1 MIDLFCVPIRETS
14 TQGKFSEFR
23 TFHDRERHNNVK
35 TINFQS
41 DVQQFDCLSKVQLVM
56 SDSLTLLRKDIVK
69 KGKPVL
75 VKGENAD
82 SPVTEDINEAT
93 HLKLQNGTILD
104 LNQDTIFEIE
114 TKPISLKVAAYCWF
128 NQDLS
133 AAEFLADSQSKNV
146 QTLTF
151 LQRTDLIT
159 WLKGDSDESEFI
171 SKKSEAEEEGKPAG
185 DDKMEVDDPFLE
197 QILNNERHLIDHNTA
212 LRGFKAVDFSNVGRE
227 CEIKIVKVLKR
238 KGGSTAP
245 SSKSSTNTAGPPEKK
260 RRQNPIILISP
271 AASALISIANI
282 KPFFDESTFLDPN
295 SADPKVQ
302 ELLNYGGDI
311 RNVSHTFPRIGK
323 QTFLIVNNTD
333 KFTKAEYWDRVVAIF
348 TTGQQWQF
356 KSYKWSDPQQLF
368 QKIKGY
374 FFHYN
379 GDIIP
384 SQVNDW
390 NVEKI
395 GLDKSKR
402 FKDAQVLNHFWDSLE
417 KSMIARG
424 WSS

>member
-1 MIDLFCVPIRETS
+1 MI
-14 TQGKFSEFR
+14 
-23 TFHDRERHNNVK
+23 
-35 TINFQS
+35 
-41 DVQQFDCLSKVQLVM
+41 
-56 SDSLTLLRKDIVK
+56 
-69 KGKPVL
+69 
-75 VKGENAD
+75 KGEAAD

-104 LNQDTIFEIE
+104 LNEETIFEIDS
-114 TKPISLKVAAYCWF
+114 KPITLKAAAYSWF
-128 NQDLS
+128 NQNLS
-133 AAEFLADSQSKNV
+133 AADFLADSQSKNV

-151 LQRTDLIT
+151 LQRTDLIS
-159 WLKGDSDESEFI
+159 WLKGESDESEFI
-171 SKKSEAEEEGKPAG
+171 SKKLEDGAEDSKAQDGKI
-185 DDKMEVDDPFLE
+185 EIDDPFLD
-197 QILNNERHLIDHNTA
+197 QIFKNERHLIDHNTA
-212 LRGFKAVDFSNVGRE
+212 LRGFKAGDFSNVGRE
-227 CEIKIVKVLKR
+227 CEIKIIKVLKR
-238 KGGSTAP
+238 KGGSSATT
-245 SSKSSTNTAGPPEKK
+245 SKSGTASGGPPEKK

-271 AASALISIANI
+271 AASALISISNI
-282 KPFFDESTFLDPN
+282 KPFFDESTFIDPN
-295 SADPKVQ
+295 SKDPKIQ
-302 ELLNYGGDI
+302 ELLNFGGDI

-356 KSYKWSDPQQLF
+356 KSYKWSDPKQLF
-368 QKIKGY
+368 QRIKGY

-384 SQVNDW
+384 PKVEDW

>member
-1 MIDLFCVPIRETS
+1 
-14 TQGKFSEFR
+14 
-23 TFHDRERHNNVK
+23 
-35 TINFQS
+35 
-41 DVQQFDCLSKVQLVM
+41 M
-56 SDSLTLLRKDIVK
+56 SDPLSLLRKDISK

-75 VKGENAD
+75 ISGGSAD
-82 SPVTEDINEAT
+82 SSVTEDINEAT

-104 LNQDTIFEIE
+104 LNEPTIFEIDAS
-114 TKPISLKVAAYCWF
+114 PITLKVAAYSWF
-128 NQDLS
+128 NQNLS
-133 AAEFLADSQSKNV
+133 AANFLADSQSKNI

-151 LQRTDLIT
+151 LQRTDLIS
-159 WLKGDSDESEFI
+159 WLNGDSNESEFI
-171 SKKSEAEEEGKPAG
+171 KSDTTGKVDEKDTTAG
-185 DDKMEVDDPFLE
+185 KTDVDDPFLE
-197 QILNNERHLIDHNTA
+197 EVFKNERHLIDHNTA

-238 KGGSTAP
+238 KGGSAAP
-245 SSKSSTNTAGPPEKK
+245 SSKTTGGPAEKK

-271 AASALISIANI
+271 AASALISIQNI
-282 KPFFDESTFLDPN
+282 KPFFDESKFIDPN
-295 SADPKVQ
+295 SKDEQSQ
-302 ELLNYGGDI
+302 EVLNYGGDI
-311 RNVSHTFPRIGK
+311 RNVSHVFPRIGK

-379 GDIIP
+379 GDVIP
-384 SQVNDW
+384 QQVQDW

-402 FKDAQVLNHFWDSLE
+402 FKDAEVLNHFWDSLE

-424 WSS
+424 WN